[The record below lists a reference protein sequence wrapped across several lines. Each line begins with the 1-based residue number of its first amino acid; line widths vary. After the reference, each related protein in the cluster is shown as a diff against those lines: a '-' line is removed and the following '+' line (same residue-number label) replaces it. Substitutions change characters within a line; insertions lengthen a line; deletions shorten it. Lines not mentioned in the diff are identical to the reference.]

1 MAFFRR
7 FQDAFGQQITAKQSD
22 EVEGYT
28 RYLAQAREHVEAMG
42 VDAGVLA
49 RL

>member
-7 FQDAFGQQITAKQSD
+7 FADAFADQIAAKQRG
-22 EVEGYT
+22 EVEAYP
-28 RYLAQAREHVEAMG
+28 RYLAQAREHVEALG